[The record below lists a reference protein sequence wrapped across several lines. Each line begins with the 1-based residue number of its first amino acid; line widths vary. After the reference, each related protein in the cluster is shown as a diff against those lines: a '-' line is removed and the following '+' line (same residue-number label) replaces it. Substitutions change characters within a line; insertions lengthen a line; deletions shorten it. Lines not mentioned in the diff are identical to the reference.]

1 MVRPQ
6 YASLV
11 LSTLL
16 MLVAL
21 AGLGFT
27 LAYLRGSFEEKITMY
42 FETDNAAGL
51 YEGMKIKY
59 RGFDVGSLKS
69 LELADSGVVSGELL
83 FKQSE
88 ARFLRVGAFL
98 KVSKEKIVTNE
109 LLLDGVDITKNL
121 ATPNTKI
128 QLIRSDVT
136 DDLTKRLDPM
146 LDRFA
151 LLLDQLS
158 DPQKGLQPTLVA
170 ANLAMRET
178 SETLKATRSTL
189 QDLSQ
194 STNQLPSAI
203 TETKLMIQ
211 KLAPLAEQTGVT
223 LKALEGTINET
234 KFVMQK
240 LAPVTEQTGITLK
253 ALEGTIKET
262 TQAMGTTNTF
272 IKNLDNPKDGIRATL
287 RETRQTLEK
296 TRSVLDGVDS
306 TITDFREA
314 PVIRWIMPDRTKN
327 GITPSDA
334 ARTKPAN

>member
-1 MVRPQ
+1 MGPNGDDGCNLWMDISCSRNALQWLQEQQKNDSVSRACNAYGGHFRVIGHLFIFLGFPKMGRPQ

-27 LAYLRGSFEEKITMY
+27 LAYLRGSFEEKVTMY

-98 KVSKEKIVTNE
+98 KVSKEKIVANE
-109 LLLDGVDITKNL
+109 LLLDGVDISKNL
-121 ATPNTKI
+121 AIPNTKI

-158 DPQKGLQPTLVA
+158 DPQKGLQPTLVV

-189 QDLSQ
+189 RDLSQ

-203 TETKLMIQ
+203 
-211 KLAPLAEQTGVT
+211 
-223 LKALEGTINET
+223 NE
-234 KFVMQK
+234 
-240 LAPVTEQTGITLK
+240 
-253 ALEGTIKET
+253 
-262 TQAMGTTNTF
+262 
-272 IKNLDNPKDGIRATL
+272 
-287 RETRQTLEK
+287 
-296 TRSVLDGVDS
+296 
-306 TITDFREA
+306 
-314 PVIRWIMPDRTKN
+314 
-327 GITPSDA
+327 
-334 ARTKPAN
+334 